1 MEKRKFLRLRLKI
14 RLSCS
19 DLHYIFHILNSI
31 GGPLGPMVQ
40 TSPSAQSDRSRT
52 IKKIIKPVW
61 TNGPLDRSG
70 PVVLSLGADHRAPC
84 SLDTPESLNQVSR
97 AFSTL
102 QAVAVVF
109 DSHLTREATQNAT
122 MLIRLSQNRKERD
135 VKTLRDALSRVHGTN
150 ENGLTGSEP
159 LGRYVVLEPERVVND
174 GFNGSK
180 AGQQQPMGDGLAEAS
195 NFVPDLNGLG
205 TGDTDGLI
213 NPDNLAMD
221 WDALLGNPDLLDWI

>member
-84 SLDTPESLNQVSR
+84 
-97 AFSTL
+97 F
-102 QAVAVVF
+102 VVG
-109 DSHLTREATQNAT
+109 HQ
-122 MLIRLSQNRKERD
+122 
-135 VKTLRDALSRVHGTN
+135 
-150 ENGLTGSEP
+150 
-159 LGRYVVLEPERVVND
+159 LGRESERLQQSLVLRGIVVWSSTGAHSAPILPQEAFPCLCLQHLHQTVDNRIRRAPGRQRFHHRFDDGTCLYDHWKTHEISVEPCLEVLKYGYSQTRNESFR
-174 GFNGSK
+174 
-180 AGQQQPMGDGLAEAS
+180 E
-195 NFVPDLNGLG
+195 
-205 TGDTDGLI
+205 
-213 NPDNLAMD
+213 
-221 WDALLGNPDLLDWI
+221 

>member
-70 PVVLSLGADHRAPC
+70 PVVLSLGADHRAPWHSKRC
-84 SLDTPESLNQVSR
+84 LTYLQGWIPLKGGEKGVSLLKQK
-97 AFSTL
+97 
-102 QAVAVVF
+102 
-109 DSHLTREATQNAT
+109 NA
-122 MLIRLSQNRKERD
+122 
-135 VKTLRDALSRVHGTN
+135 
-150 ENGLTGSEP
+150 
-159 LGRYVVLEPERVVND
+159 
-174 GFNGSK
+174 
-180 AGQQQPMGDGLAEAS
+180 
-195 NFVPDLNGLG
+195 
-205 TGDTDGLI
+205 
-213 NPDNLAMD
+213 
-221 WDALLGNPDLLDWI
+221 

>member
-84 SLDTPESLNQVSR
+84 LRPGRWTSSPRLHPGN
-97 AFSTL
+97 
-102 QAVAVVF
+102 
-109 DSHLTREATQNAT
+109 TREGERRKKLLETQ
-122 MLIRLSQNRKERD
+122 SQFHR
-135 VKTLRDALSRVHGTN
+135 T
-150 ENGLTGSEP
+150 P
-159 LGRYVVLEPERVVND
+159 
-174 GFNGSK
+174 
-180 AGQQQPMGDGLAEAS
+180 LAEALAS
-195 NFVPDLNGLG
+195 TMPAVRKPSCGQEAILKPGCHLA
-205 TGDTDGLI
+205 I
-213 NPDNLAMD
+213 NDVHRNTLLAK
-221 WDALLGNPDLLDWI
+221 GS

>member
-84 SLDTPESLNQVSR
+84 LSSILVFLSSQMSMAHLLGGS
-97 AFSTL
+97 SI
-102 QAVAVVF
+102 QALTCRSKDKPWMLPCGIFAVV
-109 DSHLTREATQNAT
+109 R
-122 MLIRLSQNRKERD
+122 
-135 VKTLRDALSRVHGTN
+135 
-150 ENGLTGSEP
+150 
-159 LGRYVVLEPERVVND
+159 PERRNV
-174 GFNGSK
+174 
-180 AGQQQPMGDGLAEAS
+180 
-195 NFVPDLNGLG
+195 LG
-205 TGDTDGLI
+205 WGR
-213 NPDNLAMD
+213 AQVY
-221 WDALLGNPDLLDWI
+221 LDWVLGHFARSCRSRRRHLNWMMFWVY

>member
-84 SLDTPESLNQVSR
+84 SSKSTPVADAFAERRLFVTLDILCEIQRVPENR
-97 AFSTL
+97 G
-102 QAVAVVF
+102 
-109 DSHLTREATQNAT
+109 SHARLLTF
-122 MLIRLSQNRKERD
+122 LI
-135 VKTLRDALSRVHGTN
+135 
-150 ENGLTGSEP
+150 GLTFDCPASTKMSG
-159 LGRYVVLEPERVVND
+159 GVL
-174 GFNGSK
+174 SK
-180 AGQQQPMGDGLAEAS
+180 VHPFALPVGACR
-195 NFVPDLNGLG
+195 
-205 TGDTDGLI
+205 TRTT
-213 NPDNLAMD
+213 AMV
-221 WDALLGNPDLLDWI
+221 L